1 MCLKSRYTRHLE
13 GEVARLQA
21 ENRAML
27 NSLRAR
33 SGFPPI
39 DLAAAGAPA
48 KKSAHGEFARGGN
61 GGQPRKRSWHQWA
74 IARTLRAL
82 KSHRA
87 GGIVPLQERG
97 QAKPNG
103 QIRLGP
109 PGRGVAL
116 SPGGHLL

>member
-1 MCLKSRYTRHLE
+1 MWCKSRYTRHLE
-13 GEVARLQA
+13 EEVARLQA

-27 NSLRAR
+27 NSLLAR

-48 KKSAHGEFARGGN
+48 KKSAHGEFARGKN

-82 KSHRA
+82 KSHRGA
-87 GGIVPLQERG
+87 GIVPLVAHG
-97 QAKPNG
+97 KAKTNG
-103 QIRLGP
+103 QFSLDGSN
-109 PGRGVAL
+109 L
-116 SPGGHLL
+116 W

>member
-1 MCLKSRYTRHLE
+1 MWFKSRYTRHLE

-27 NSLRAR
+27 NSLLAR

-48 KKSAHGEFARGGN
+48 KKSAHGEFARGEN

-74 IARTLRAL
+74 IARTPAAL
-82 KSHRA
+82 ESHPGAR
-87 GGIVPLQERG
+87 IVSLGEQG
-97 QAKPNG
+97 QAKPNC
-103 QIRLGP
+103 Q
-109 PGRGVAL
+109 
-116 SPGGHLL
+116 

>member
-1 MCLKSRYTRHLE
+1 MWFKSRYTRHLE

-27 NSLRAR
+27 NSLLAR

-48 KKSAHGEFARGGN
+48 KKSAHGEFARGEN
-61 GGQPRKRSWHQWA
+61 GGQPRKRSWDQWA

-82 KSHRA
+82 KSHPA
-87 GGIVPLQERG
+87 GGVRPLQG
-97 QAKPNG
+97 DGPAKPHG
-103 QIRLGP
+103 K
-109 PGRGVAL
+109 
-116 SPGGHLL
+116 

>member
-1 MCLKSRYTRHLE
+1 MWFKSRYTRHLE
-13 GEVARLQA
+13 EEVARLQA

-27 NSLRAR
+27 NSLLAR

-48 KKSAHGEFARGGN
+48 KKSAHGEFARGEN

-74 IARTLRAL
+74 IARTLAAL

-87 GGIVPLQERG
+87 GGIVPLEEHG
-97 QAKPNG
+97 QAKPIG
-103 QIRLGP
+103 K
-109 PGRGVAL
+109 
-116 SPGGHLL
+116 